1 MLTLSFKLLCFCP
14 CEFKEAVEK
23 IQKLFSFGGWRKEQG
38 RGGAIFDQTEQRRI
52 EFFSRVDP
60 EREERK
66 FFPFSLVK
74 LLDAD

>member
-1 MLTLSFKLLCFCP
+1 MLTLSFQLLCFCP
-14 CEFKEAVEK
+14 CEGKEAVEK

-38 RGGAIFDQTEQRRI
+38 RGGAIFDQTEKNRI
-52 EFFSRVDP
+52 FFSSRSK

-66 FFPFSLVK
+66 FFPFALVK